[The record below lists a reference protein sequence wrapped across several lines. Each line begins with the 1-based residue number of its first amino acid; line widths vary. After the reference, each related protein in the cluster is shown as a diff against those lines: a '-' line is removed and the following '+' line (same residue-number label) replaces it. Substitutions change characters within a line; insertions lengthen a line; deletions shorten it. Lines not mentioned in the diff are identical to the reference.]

1 MSFLDDVKVE
11 LDNATQRTENGAV
24 GYSTTGKHLLDMN
37 FSVPKYRTA
46 SEESIK
52 SDFTKAYF
60 ENPTLAVAWLFYV
73 RDVRGG
79 LGERRLFRICMK
91 ELAELNESMAIEL
104 LPLIAEYGRYDDLFE
119 LLNVSSAIKT
129 AILELVVT
137 QFNLDFANM
146 QLDEPISLL
155 AKWLPTEN
163 CSNAN
168 RKANAK
174 LIINALQLSSKD
186 YRKAV
191 SQMRKYLDVVEVKAS
206 ANQWGDIDY
215 NTVPSNANLKYKNA
229 FLRHDEERRREYLD
243 ALERGDKDVKIN
255 SSVLYPYDIV
265 AKYCP
270 RWHVNEYDETL
281 EQLWKNL
288 PNMVKE
294 GTNTLVVADG
304 SGSML
309 INVGKSTTALNVA
322 NSLAIYFAEHNTGA
336 FANKYITFS
345 SHPQLVDFSNAK
357 SLKDKLKIALAH
369 DECANTNIEATFDL
383 ILNTAIKNGY
393 TQSDMTDNI
402 VIISDMEFDSAT
414 YMRTSYGTYSSV
426 DKTLFDGIAEKYER
440 AGYKL
445 PRLVF
450 WNVNSRTGTIPV
462 KQNELG
468 VILISGFSVNLCN
481 MVLNGETDPYM
492 ALAKEVTKERYYPI
506 LKVALKYKN

>member
-1 MSFLDDVKVE
+1 
-11 LDNATQRTENGAV
+11 
-24 GYSTTGKHLLDMN
+24 
-37 FSVPKYRTA
+37 
-46 SEESIK
+46 
-52 SDFTKAYF
+52 
-60 ENPTLAVAWLFYV
+60 
-73 RDVRGG
+73 
-79 LGERRLFRICMK
+79 
-91 ELAELNESMAIEL
+91 
-104 LPLIAEYGRYDDLFE
+104 
-119 LLNVSSAIKT
+119 
-129 AILELVVT
+129 
-137 QFNLDFANM
+137 
-146 QLDEPISLL
+146 
-155 AKWLPTEN
+155 
-163 CSNAN
+163 
-168 RKANAK
+168 
-174 LIINALQLSSKD
+174 
-186 YRKAV
+186 
-191 SQMRKYLDVVEVKAS
+191 
-206 ANQWGDIDY
+206 
-215 NTVPSNANLKYKNA
+215 
-229 FLRHDEERRREYLD
+229 
-243 ALERGDKDVKIN
+243 
-255 SSVLYPYDIV
+255 
-265 AKYCP
+265 
-270 RWHVNEYDETL
+270 
-281 EQLWKNL
+281 
-288 PNMVKE
+288 
-294 GTNTLVVADG
+294 
-304 SGSML
+304 ML
-309 INVGKSTTALNVA
+309 INVGKSTSALNVA

-393 TQSDMTDNI
+393 TQSDMPDNI

-426 DKTLFDGIAEKYER
+426 DKTLFDDIAEEYER

>member
-11 LDNATQRTENGAV
+11 LDNVKQRTENGAV

-91 ELAELNESMAIEL
+91 ELAGLNEDMAIEL

-129 AILELVVT
+129 AVLELVVE

-163 CSNAN
+163 CSNAK

-174 LIINALQLSSKD
+174 LVINALQLSSKD

-229 FLRHDEERRREYLD
+229 FLRHDEERRREYLN
-243 ALERGDKDVKIN
+243 ALTRGDKDVKIN

-265 AKYCP
+265 GKYCGAP
-270 RWHVNEYDETL
+270 YWSRSVGTYDEAL

-294 GTNTLVVADG
+294 GTNTLIVADG
-304 SGSML
+304 SGSMMT
-309 INVGKSTTALNVA
+309 NVGESTTALNVA

-345 SHPQLVDFSNAK
+345 NRPQLVDFSNAK
-357 SLKDKLKIALAH
+357 SLRDKLQIANSHTEVA
-369 DECANTNIEATFDL
+369 DTNIEATFDL
-383 ILNTAIKNGY
+383 ILNTAINNGY
-393 TQSDMTDNI
+393 KQSDMPDNI
-402 VIISDMEFDSAT
+402 VIISDMEFNEAT
-414 YMRTSYGTYSSV
+414 WSCRP
-426 DKTLFDGIAEKYER
+426 DATLFDTISAKYES

-492 ALAKEVTKERYYPI
+492 ALVKEITRERYYPV
-506 LKVALKYKN
+506 LKVSLKYRK